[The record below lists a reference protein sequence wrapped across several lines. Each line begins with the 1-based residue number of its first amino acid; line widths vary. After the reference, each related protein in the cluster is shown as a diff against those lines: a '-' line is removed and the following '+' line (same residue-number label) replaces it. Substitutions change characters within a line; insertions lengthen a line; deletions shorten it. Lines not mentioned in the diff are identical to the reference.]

1 MSNIL
6 VLLFTSNVKRWC
18 DKIIIILLWFNFWW
32 LKIVINYLIRKKN
45 KLLNFQHQTINRNKS
60 NIGKEITTKESRNT
74 LRLLGVYF
82 YLQLLVTPHITTPT
96 TIIEPNPTP
105 PITQSLGVLSSL
117 LNMVI
122 RALRGDDSNG
132 SRSKRIVFFFSTS
145 WTTMPPRQPLSRRS
159 KSKGLLFWEES
170 DQRHI
175 PLWQPLW

>member
-1 MSNIL
+1 MIRFLAVKNHQK
-6 VLLFTSNVKRWC
+6 LFHKE
-18 DKIIIILLWFNFWW
+18 K
-32 LKIVINYLIRKKN
+32 
-45 KLLNFQHQTINRNKS
+45 KLLVFQHQTKKQNKS

-82 YLQLLVTPHITTPT
+82 YLQLLATPHIATTSKLVTPHITTPT

-175 PLWQPLW
+175 PLWQPL